1 MIVNVTRPGHKKG
14 QSGLERLGRDDRID
28 YTIEISGDLYD
39 TKEDIVNIARDIVNK
54 FENNGREEN
63 KKDYKIIEKEGQTA

>member
-1 MIVNVTRPGHKKG
+1 MAKG
-14 QSGLERLGRDDRID
+14 EYREKLDSGGELVVRD

-54 FENNGREEN
+54 FDKNGREEN
-63 KKDYKIIEKEGQTA
+63 KKD